1 MSDENGQSELKIIK
15 QLLIAQLVLSG
26 ATIRDIKQITGMS
39 NDAIYKFL
47 PKNLGEKKS
56 KKEKKDESE

>member
-1 MSDENGQSELKIIK
+1 MTENNEQSELKIIK

-26 ATIRDIKQITGMS
+26 ATIMDIKKITDMS

-47 PKNLGEKKS
+47 PKNLGGKKL
-56 KKEKKDESE
+56 KKEKDDD

>member
-1 MSDENGQSELKIIK
+1 MDKEELKELKTIK

-26 ATIRDIKQITGMS
+26 ASIRDIKKITGMS

-56 KKEKKDESE
+56 TKNEKEKNND